1 MRHQEVAMM
10 GAITTGWL
18 GLGSM
23 MMALGVGCAATARNP
38 MPEGL
43 TKLDGSILQSS
54 DLDGKVVMV
63 VNVASKC
70 GFTKQYDGLQ
80 ALHEKYEDQGLVIL
94 GVPCNQFGA
103 QEPGKAEEIQS
114 FCRLNYGVS
123 FPLLDKQDVNG
134 SDRSPLYKFLIGRG
148 TPVLWNFEKFLIG
161 RDGKVMTRFRSTTAP
176 DSSKLIKAV
185 EKGLTKGS

>member
-1 MRHQEVAMM
+1 MT
-10 GAITTGWL
+10 GAITMGWL

-23 MMALGVGCAATARNP
+23 IMAFGLGCAATARNP
-38 MPEGL
+38 LPEGL
-43 TKLDGSILQSS
+43 TKLDGSKLQTA

-80 ALHEKYEDQGLVIL
+80 ALHEKYQDQGLVIL

-123 FPLLDKQDVNG
+123 FSLLDKQDVNG

-161 RDGKVMTRFRSTTAP
+161 RDGKVMDRFRSTTAP

-185 EKGLTKGS
+185 EKGLAKGG

>member
-23 MMALGVGCAATARNP
+23 MMALGLGCAATARNP

-43 TKLDGSILQSS
+43 TKLDGSMLQTS

-80 ALHEKYEDQGLVIL
+80 ALHEKYQDQGLVIL

-134 SDRSPLYKFLIGRG
+134 SGRSPLYKFLIGRG

-161 RDGKVMTRFRSTTAP
+161 RDGKVMDRFRSMTAP
-176 DSSKLIKAV
+176 KSSKLVKAV
-185 EKGLTKGS
+185 EKGLAQGG

>member
-23 MMALGVGCAATARNP
+23 MMALGFGCAATARNP

-43 TKLDGSILQSS
+43 TKLDGSMLQTS

-80 ALHEKYEDQGLVIL
+80 ALHEKYQDQGLVIL

-134 SDRSPLYKFLIGRG
+134 SGRSPLYKFLIGRG

-161 RDGKVMTRFRSTTAP
+161 RDGKVMDRFRSMTAP
-176 DSSKLIKAV
+176 KSSKLVKAV
-185 EKGLTKGS
+185 EKGLAQGG

>member
-43 TKLDGSILQSS
+43 TKLDGSMLQTS

-123 FPLLDKQDVNG
+123 FPLLDKQNVNG